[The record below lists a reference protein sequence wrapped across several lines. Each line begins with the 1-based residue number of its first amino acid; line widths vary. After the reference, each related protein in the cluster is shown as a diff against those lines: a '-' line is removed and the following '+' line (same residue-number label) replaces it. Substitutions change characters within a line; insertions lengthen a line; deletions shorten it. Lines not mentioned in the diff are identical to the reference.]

1 MGRWK
6 DEEYRD
12 EHRSH
17 LAQGDKIT
25 FTGAG
30 VPELRKSI
38 KQQEE
43 KEILPSKSKSKTY
56 SNLEP
61 TPQQKSRKPEDRD

>member
-1 MGRWK
+1 M
-6 DEEYRD
+6 
-12 EHRSH
+12 
-17 LAQGDKIT
+17 AQGDRIT

-43 KEILPSKSKSKTY
+43 KEILPSKSRSKTY
-56 SNLEP
+56 SQLRANFSTEITEARRQGLIYP
-61 TPQQKSRKPEDRD
+61 KS

>member
-1 MGRWK
+1 MRAWGRGYRLDTNMGKWK
-6 DEEYRD
+6 DEKYRE

-25 FTGAG
+25 FTRAG

-43 KEILPSKSKSKTY
+43 KEILTFK
-56 SNLEP
+56 E
-61 TPQQKSRKPEDRD
+61 QE